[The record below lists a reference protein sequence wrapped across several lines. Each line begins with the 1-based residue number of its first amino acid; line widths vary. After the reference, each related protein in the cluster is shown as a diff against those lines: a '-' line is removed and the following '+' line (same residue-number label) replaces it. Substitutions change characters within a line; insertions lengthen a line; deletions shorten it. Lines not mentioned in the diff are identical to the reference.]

1 MALRDINL
9 IPSDFLYSRLI
20 SRHLWV
26 WTGCLILFLTL
37 IYSYYFYQV
46 LVVLPQKRPV
56 TTVAD
61 MQKHLGVT
69 IGEIQNTE
77 QEIQRLNLQEAFLK
91 RFTKNQPLSG
101 MLLGLSQ
108 TINRQTWLTRFD
120 IDKARETGDMV
131 VRSVRLYGYSYTNE
145 ELGDFLTRL
154 SGKALFQQVVLRF
167 AKETQITAKDGE
179 KRDRIKVIQ
188 FQIDGEI
195 MGS

>member
-1 MALRDINL
+1 MAIRDINL
-9 IPSDFLYSRLI
+9 IPSDLLHKRLL
-20 SRHLWV
+20 SRHVWL
-26 WTGCLILFLTL
+26 WTGCLMLFLSL
-37 IYSYYFYQV
+37 IFGYYFYQV

-61 MQKHLGVT
+61 MQKHLGAT

-108 TINRQTWLTRFD
+108 TINQQTWLTRFD
-120 IDKARETGDMV
+120 IDKARETGDLV
-131 VRSVRLYGYSYTNE
+131 FRSVRLYGYSYTNE

-154 SGKALFQQVVLRF
+154 SNKAIFQQVVLKF
-167 AKETQITAKDGE
+167 AKETQIAASDGD